1 MKGLLISMISHF
13 GGQLRHTPIAG
24 WAWLQS
30 LHGKLAVGL
39 GSSDNIKVGEFLVF
53 ADPRDRVITKKLI
66 LYGEYERQEIE
77 QLCSFIRP
85 GDCVLDVGANIGL
98 YTLAF
103 SRAVGPQGLVIAV
116 EPDPDNLLLLRKNL
130 EANHC
135 VNVTVI
141 EAALSD
147 KTKAAKLYQMQNN
160 RGALSTAD
168 IFDVGEANAI
178 PISSRRAD
186 EIYAQAGRVPRIAKI
201 DVEGQ
206 EPLVIAGMA
215 DLLPEILQ
223 LEFVPEQLRAAGHD
237 PLDFLRSLETHGYAL
252 SVVAAATG
260 ERRELPPVQLVQAAE
275 ASVTDLNL
283 LAQRRPDPRQIRAEL
298 AV

>member
-1 MKGLLISMISHF
+1 MKSLLISVISHF
-13 GGQLRHTPIAG
+13 GEQLRHTPIAN
-24 WAWLQS
+24 WSWLQYV
-30 LHGKLAVGL
+30 HGKLAVGL
-39 GSSDNIKVGEFLVF
+39 GSADNIKVGEFLVF
-53 ADPRDRVITKKLI
+53 ADPRDKVITKKLI
-66 LYGEYERQEIE
+66 LYGEYERQEIA
-77 QLCSFIRP
+77 QLCAFIRP

-103 SRAVGPQGLVIAV
+103 SRAVGPQGHVIAV

-130 EANHC
+130 EVNNC

-147 KTKAAKLYQMQNN
+147 ETKAAKLYQMQDN

-168 IFDVGEANAI
+168 VFDVGEANAI
-178 PISSRRAD
+178 RISNRRAD
-186 EIYAQAGRVPRIAKI
+186 EIYAQTGRVPRIAKI

-215 DLLPEILQ
+215 TLLPEILQ
-223 LEFVPEQLRAAGHD
+223 FEFVPEQLRAAGHD
-237 PLDFLRSLETHGYAL
+237 PLGCLRILEARGYAL

-260 ERRELPPVQLVQAAE
+260 EIRQLPLVQLVQEAE

-283 LAQRRPDPRQIRAEL
+283 LAQRGPDPRQIPEASAL
-298 AV
+298 